1 MLRISHC
8 LFWFLDWNR
17 KISNL
22 LAIGWKLHFWHMP
35 YLNERFTWTTT
46 IGTNGNPNS
55 LQETGRIVWT
65 NPFTRPNEFRSK
77 KHART
82 HAYTQK
88 TCETEGHVHSQPP
101 KWHCFRI
108 TVHLDPF
115 SLMFFPCFPLKTYE
129 NILWKPHFVEEF
141 QRFHHPPRPRCDPLD
156 QGVPWLPSPGPPPW
170 CFLTKPGFRTG
181 VFIYC

>member
-17 KISNL
+17 KTSNL
-22 LAIGWKLHFWHMP
+22 LAIGWKLRFWHMP
-35 YLNERFTWTTT
+35 YLNERFTWTTA

-55 LQETGRIVWT
+55 LQETARIVWT

-88 TCETEGHVHSQPP
+88 TCETGHVHSQPP

-108 TVHLDPF
+108 TVHLVWC
-115 SLMFFPCFPLKTYE
+115 FFHFFPLKTYE
-129 NILWKPHFVEEF
+129 NILWTPHFVEF
-141 QRFHHPPRPRCDPLD
+141 QRFHPPPRPRCDPLD
-156 QGVPWLPSPGPPPW
+156 QGVPWLPSPGHSPLMFP
-170 CFLTKPGFRTG
+170 
-181 VFIYC
+181 Y